1 MRIRVLL
8 PALIFAAVNLS
19 AADSASIARGKYIVD
34 EVAKCTTCHTPLGS
48 DGKPD
53 ASKYLKG
60 GPLYFQPIEAG
71 KIAKWHTSAPDIT
84 STSPLWARWADN
96 SVKFFETGLNPR
108 GNPADAP
115 MPQYKMTHE
124 DAQAVVDYLKSLK

>member
-1 MRIRVLL
+1 MRFGAFVLII
-8 PALIFAAVNLS
+8 AFASVVSS

-34 EVAKCTTCHTPLGS
+34 EVAKCTQCHTPLGP

-53 ASKYLKG
+53 VSKYLKG
-60 GPLYFQPIEAG
+60 GPIYFQPIEAG
-71 KIAKWHTSAPDIT
+71 KIGKWHTSAPDIT
-84 STSPLWARWADN
+84 STSSLWSRWGENA
-96 SVKFFETGLNPR
+96 VKFFETGLNPR

-124 DAQAVVDYLKSLK
+124 DALAVVDYLKSVK